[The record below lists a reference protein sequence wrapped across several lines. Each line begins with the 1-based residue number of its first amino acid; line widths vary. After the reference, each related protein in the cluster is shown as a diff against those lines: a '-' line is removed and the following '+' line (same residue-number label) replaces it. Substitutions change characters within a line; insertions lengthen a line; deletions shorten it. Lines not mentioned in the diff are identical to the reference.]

1 MSWPPPQAGMLINY
15 SYLWDGEA
23 KLGREEG
30 VKDRPCA
37 VVIVTRNKD
46 EEVVV
51 RVLPVTHR
59 RPTIEGEA
67 VEIPMPIKRRLG
79 LDSEPSW
86 IVLSELNDFPWPG
99 PDVRP
104 IRNTGN
110 PIYGFLPGRFFR
122 HVLEQMASRRIRIV
136 KRT

>member
-15 SYLWDGEA
+15 SYLWSGEA
-23 KLGREEG
+23 DLGREEG

-37 VVIVTRNKD
+37 VVIAKKD
-46 EEVVV
+46 EDGRLIV

-59 RPTIEGEA
+59 HPLQPDEA
-67 VEIPMPIKRRLG
+67 VEIPATVKRRLG
-79 LDSEPSW
+79 LDEARSW
-86 IVLSELNDFPWPG
+86 IVLSELNVFPWPG

-104 IRNTGN
+104 LGKSGN
-110 PIYGFLPGRFFR
+110 PIYGFLPNNFFR
-122 HVLEQMASRRIRIV
+122 HVLQQMAKRRVRAT